1 MSLLSNSNK
10 KDGKKGKQKP
20 NNLPGVNNS
29 FAKPSKAQAFSKKP
43 LKTGGTRGS

>member
-10 KDGKKGKQKP
+10 KDGKKGKKAN
-20 NNLPGVNNS
+20 NNLPGANN
-29 FAKPSKAQAFSKKP
+29 FTKPTKAMAFSKKP